1 MSEYLQMWENLG
13 LDIDKHNM
21 LLNALPGIYQ
31 DVYLSQANRPK
42 GMKYF
47 DFVVSEIHGLRVKE
61 LVEHKNEGGKVFGTF
76 CVYVPDELIIA
87 AGGVAVG
94 LCGGTDFSIPAAE
107 EILPRNLCPLIKS
120 AFGFK
125 VSRTCPYFEVV
136 DLVVG
141 ETTCDGKK
149 KTWEVFGDY
158 VPMYVMEL
166 PQRKD
171 EQDKE
176 LWLHEIYRFK
186 DKVEEIT
193 GNTITS
199 EKLIEAINIV
209 DTRRAALQRLFDL
222 RKFDP
227 TPISGLDALLISQIY
242 FYDDPARFTR
252 QVNELCDELEERIKK
267 GEGAFPKGATRMLT
281 AGTPMAIPHWKLHNI
296 VEKSGAAIVC
306 EESCVGTR
314 SLTGNNPLT
323 PFAKGDTEIK
333 GDSLDDL
340 LESISER
347 QFKVNCACFTPN
359 DERADD
365 IINLAKEY
373 KADGVIQYVL
383 QFCQPFSIESVKIQR
398 TLEKAG
404 IPSISIESDYSMED
418 VGQLQTR
425 IEAFLEVIG

>member
-1 MSEYLQMWENLG
+1 MSKYLQMWEDLG
-13 LDIDKHNM
+13 LDIDKHNA
-21 LLNALPGIYQ
+21 LLDALPGIYQ
-31 DVYLSQANRPK
+31 DVYLSQENRPE

-61 LVEHKNEGGKVFGTF
+61 LLEHKDKGGKVFGTF
-76 CVYVPDELIIA
+76 CVYVPEELIIA

-125 VSRTCPYFEVV
+125 ASRTCPYFEVA

-149 KTWEVFGDY
+149 KTWEVFGEY
-158 VPMYVMEL
+158 APTYVMEL
-166 PQRKD
+166 PQCKG

-176 LWLHEIYRFK
+176 LWLYELYRFK
-186 DKVEEIT
+186 DKVEEVT
-193 GNTITS
+193 NNTITS
-199 EKLIEAINIV
+199 EGLLEAIKVV
-209 DTRRAALQRLFDL
+209 DARRAALQRLFDL

-242 FYDDPARFTR
+242 FYDDAVRFTK
-252 QVNELCDELEERIKK
+252 QVNELCNELEERLEK
-267 GEGAFPKGATRMLT
+267 GEGVFPKGMMRILV
-281 AGTPMAIPHWKLHNI
+281 AGTPMPIPHWKLHNI
-296 VEKSGAAIVC
+296 VEKSGATIVC
-306 EESCVGTR
+306 EESCIGTR
-314 SLTGNNPLT
+314 SLT
-323 PFAKGDTEIK
+323 GDTEIK
-333 GDSLDDL
+333 GDSLLDL

-359 DERADD
+359 DERIND
-365 IINLAKEY
+365 IINLTKEY
-373 KADGVIQYVL
+373 EADGVIQYVL
-383 QFCQPFSIESVKIQR
+383 QFCQPFSIESVKVRQA
-398 TLEKAG
+398 LEEAN
-404 IPSISIESDYSMED
+404 ILSISIESDYSMED

-425 IEAFLEVIG
+425 VEAFLEVIG

>member
-1 MSEYLQMWENLG
+1 MTNYLQMWEDLG
-13 LDIDKHNM
+13 IDIEKHDA
-21 LLNALPGIYQ
+21 LLKVLPAIYQ
-31 DVYLSQANRPK
+31 NVYLSQANRPK

-61 LVEHKNEGGKVFGTF
+61 LVEHKDRGGKVFGTF

-125 VSRTCPYFEVV
+125 VSRTCPYFEVA

-166 PQRKD
+166 PQCKD

-176 LWLHEIYRFK
+176 LWRHELYRFK

-193 GNTITS
+193 GNTITN

-209 DTRRAALQRLFDL
+209 DSRRAALKRLFDL
-222 RKFDP
+222 RKSDP

-242 FYDDPARFTR
+242 FYDDPVRFTK
-252 QVNELCDELEERIKK
+252 QVNELCDELEERIEM
-267 GEGAFPKGATRMLT
+267 GEGAFPKGATRVLT

-314 SLTGNNPLT
+314 SLTG
-323 PFAKGDTEIK
+323 GTEIK
-333 GDSLDDL
+333 GGSLDDL

-347 QFKVNCACFTPN
+347 QLKVNCACFTPN
-359 DERADD
+359 DERPDD

-383 QFCQPFSIESVKIQR
+383 QFCQPFSIESVKVQR
-398 TLEKAG
+398 ALEKSG
-404 IPSISIESDYSMED
+404 ISSISIESDYSMED

>member
-1 MSEYLQMWENLG
+1 MTDYLQIWEDLG
-13 LDIDKHNM
+13 LDIDRHNT
-21 LLNALPGIYQ
+21 LLDILPGVYQ
-31 DVYLSQANRPK
+31 DVYLSQENRPE

-61 LVEHKNEGGKVFGTF
+61 LVEHKEKGGKVFGTF

-87 AGGVAVG
+87 AGGAAVG

-125 VSRTCPYFEVV
+125 VSRTCPYFEVA

-149 KTWEVFGDY
+149 KTWEIFGEHA
-158 VPMYVMEL
+158 PMYVMEL
-166 PQRKD
+166 PQCK
-171 EQDKE
+171 EEGDKE
-176 LWLHEIYRFK
+176 LWFHELYRFK
-186 DKVEEIT
+186 DKVEEVT
-193 GNTITS
+193 SNTITS
-199 EKLIEAINIV
+199 ENLIEAINIV
-209 DTRRAALQRLFDL
+209 DARRAALQRLFDL
-222 RKFDP
+222 RKSDP

-242 FYDDPARFTR
+242 FYDEPVRFTN
-252 QVNELCDELEERIKK
+252 QVNELCDELEERIQK
-267 GEGAFPKGATRMLT
+267 GEGAFSKGTTRMLT

-314 SLTGNNPLT
+314 SLTGE
-323 PFAKGDTEIK
+323 TESK

-340 LESISER
+340 LESIGER
-347 QFKVNCACFTPN
+347 QFKINCACFTPN
-359 DERADD
+359 DERLDD
-365 IINLAKEY
+365 IIDLAREY
-373 KADGVIQYVL
+373 KIDGVIQYVL
-383 QFCQPFSIESVKIQR
+383 QFCQPFSIESVKVQQA
-398 TLEKAG
+398 LEKAG

-425 IEAFLEVIG
+425 IEAFLEVVG

>member
-1 MSEYLQMWENLG
+1 MTNYLQMWEDLG
-13 LDIDKHNM
+13 IDIEKHDA
-21 LLNALPGIYQ
+21 LLKVLPAIYQ
-31 DVYLSQANRPK
+31 NVYLSQANRPK

-61 LVEHKNEGGKVFGTF
+61 LVEHKDRGGKVFGTF

-87 AGGVAVG
+87 ASGVAVG

-125 VSRTCPYFEVV
+125 VSRTCPYFEVA

-166 PQRKD
+166 PQCKD

-176 LWLHEIYRFK
+176 LWRHELYRFK

-193 GNTITS
+193 GNTITN

-209 DTRRAALQRLFDL
+209 DSRRAALKRLFDL
-222 RKFDP
+222 RKSDP

-242 FYDDPARFTR
+242 FYDDPVRFTK
-252 QVNELCDELEERIKK
+252 QVNELCDELEERIEM
-267 GEGAFPKGATRMLT
+267 GEGAFPKGATRVLT

-314 SLTGNNPLT
+314 SLTG
-323 PFAKGDTEIK
+323 GTEIK

-359 DERADD
+359 DERTDD
-365 IINLAKEY
+365 IINLTKEY

-383 QFCQPFSIESVKIQR
+383 QFCQPFSIESVKVQR
-398 TLEKAG
+398 ALEKSG
-404 IPSISIESDYSMED
+404 ISSISIESDYSMED

>member
-1 MSEYLQMWENLG
+1 MNEYLRMWENLG

-21 LLNALPGIYQ
+21 LLDALPGVYQ
-31 DVYLSQANRPK
+31 DVYLSQENRPE

-61 LVEHKNEGGKVFGTF
+61 LVEHKEKGGKVFGTF
-76 CVYVPDELIIA
+76 CVYVPDEFIIA

-125 VSRTCPYFEVV
+125 VSRTCPYFEVADIV
-136 DLVVG
+136 IG

-149 KTWEVFGDY
+149 KTWEVFGEY
-158 VPMYVMEL
+158 APMYVMEL
-166 PQRKD
+166 PQCKD

-176 LWLHEIYRFK
+176 LWFHELYRFK

-193 GNTITS
+193 GNTITGDN
-199 EKLIEAINIV
+199 LTEAINVV
-209 DTRRAALQRLFDL
+209 DSRRAALQRLFDL
-222 RKFDP
+222 RKSDP
-227 TPISGLDALLISQIY
+227 TPISGLDALLVSQIY
-242 FYDDPARFTR
+242 FYDDPVRFTK
-252 QVNELCDELEERIKK
+252 QVNELCDELEERIGK
-267 GEGAFPKGATRMLT
+267 GEGAFSKGTTRVLT

-314 SLTGNNPLT
+314 SLTG
-323 PFAKGDTEIK
+323 DTEIK
-333 GDSLDDL
+333 GKSLDDL
-340 LESISER
+340 LEAIGER

-359 DERADD
+359 DERLDD
-365 IINLAKEY
+365 IINLAREY
-373 KADGVIQYVL
+373 KSDGVIQYVL
-383 QFCQPFSIESVKIQR
+383 QFCQPFAIESVKVQR
-398 TLEKAG
+398 ALEKAD
-404 IPSISIESDYSMED
+404 ISSITIESDYSMED